1 MNSFEIAEKASRN
14 VQEFYEKGQELLLNV
29 VDINQLMHFENIINE
44 MRDRDE
50 NKLIKILQRYEI
62 KI

>member
-1 MNSFEIAEKASRN
+1 MNSFEIAEKASSN
-14 VQEFYEKGQELLLNV
+14 VQEFYEKGQQLLLNV

-62 KI
+62 NI